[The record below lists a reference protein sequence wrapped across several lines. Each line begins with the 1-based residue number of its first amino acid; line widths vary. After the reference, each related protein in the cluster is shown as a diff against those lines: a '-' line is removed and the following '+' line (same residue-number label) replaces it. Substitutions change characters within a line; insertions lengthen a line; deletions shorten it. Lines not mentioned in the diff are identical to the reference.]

1 MTTWDVSDI
10 SKGPFVIFVWLADIK
25 HKHIASLYTRLRC
38 SGVNLDDLGFSG
50 SQ

>member
-25 HKHIASLYTRLRC
+25 DKHIACLYTRLSR
-38 SGVNLDDLGFSG
+38 SGINLDDLGFSS